1 MRYYLIGEVGIYSDS
16 DSGRVRV
23 SESIFS
29 ARASGLRIRVYTGY
43 NAGRRHSDLEH
54 KTRSGLQPR
63 RLPTLLAGTA
73 GGQRAGGLATT
84 TWHDGKRLG
93 DGVLGRVAV
102 HASQACFR

>member
-29 ARASGLRIRVYTGY
+29 ARASGLELGSIHEQATTR
-43 NAGRRHSDLEH
+43 AGGIQEH
-54 KTRSGLQPR
+54 TTRSGLQPR

-102 HASQACFR
+102 HAPQACFR